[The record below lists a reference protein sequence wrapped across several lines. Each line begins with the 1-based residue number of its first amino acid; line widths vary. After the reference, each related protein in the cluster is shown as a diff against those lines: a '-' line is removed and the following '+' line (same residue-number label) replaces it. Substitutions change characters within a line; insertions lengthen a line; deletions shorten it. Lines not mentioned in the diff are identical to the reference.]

1 MTTTTPARSSAQ
13 NRALI
18 ASLIRDI
25 ADFPQ
30 QGVGFKDITPLLG
43 SAEGFRATVD
53 ELVAAA
59 PADIDVVV
67 GMEARG
73 FIVGAPVAVALGAG
87 FVPVR
92 KPGKLPAPTYE
103 VNYDLEYGQETLTIH
118 TDAIRPGSRVLVVD
132 DVLATGGTLAATAE
146 LVRRLGAEL
155 VHVAVVMELA
165 FLEPHRRLAEAGLGE
180 TEITALVT
188 VTE

>member
-1 MTTTTPARSSAQ
+1 MTTTTSARTSAE
-13 NRALI
+13 NRRLI

-25 ADFPQ
+25 PDFPKV
-30 QGVGFKDITPLLG
+30 GVGFKDITPLLG
-43 SAEGFRATVD
+43 SAEGFPATVD

-59 PADIDVVV
+59 PPHIDVVV

-92 KPGKLPAPTYE
+92 KPGKLPAETYE
-103 VNYDLEYGQETLTIH
+103 VSYELEYGHETLTVH

-146 LVRRLGAEL
+146 LIRRSGAEL

-180 TEITALVT
+180 TEITALLT
-188 VTE
+188 IL

>member
-1 MTTTTPARSSAQ
+1 MTSIQTRTSAE
-13 NRALI
+13 NRRLI

-25 ADFPQ
+25 PDFPK

-59 PADIDVVV
+59 PAGIDVVV

-73 FIVGAPVAVALGAG
+73 FIVGAPVAIALGAG

-92 KPGKLPAPTYE
+92 KPGKLPGATYE
-103 VNYDLEYGQETLTIH
+103 VSYDLEYGQETLTIH

-146 LVRRLGAEL
+146 LISRLGAEL

-180 TEITALVT
+180 TSITSLVT
-188 VTE
+188 VEE

>member
-1 MTTTTPARSSAQ
+1 MTSTPQTSPER
-13 NRALI
+13 RRLI

-25 ADFPQ
+25 PDFPIE
-30 QGVGFKDITPLLG
+30 GVGFKDITPLLG
-43 SAEGFRATVD
+43 DADGFRATID

-92 KPGKLPAPTYE
+92 KPGKLPAETYE
-103 VNYDLEYGQETLTIH
+103 VSYDLEYGTETLTIH

-132 DVLATGGTLAATAE
+132 DVLATGGTLAATAG
-146 LVRRLGAEL
+146 LIQRSGAEL
-155 VHVAVVMELA
+155 VHVAVLMELA
-165 FLEPHRRLAEAGLGE
+165 FLHPRARLADAGLGD

-188 VTE
+188 VES